1 LVHDFNSLKEFGF
14 CVGIVM
20 INGLTILGG
29 RGGGKGIFFK
39 MIYSPS
45 IRFIGLNRCLQTL
58 KEEKSPVYRIFQI
71 ARDIISA
78 VG

>member
-1 LVHDFNSLKEFGF
+1 MVHDFNGLKEFNGF
-14 CVGIVM
+14 CVGILM
-20 INGLTILGG
+20 INGLTIFFGG
-29 RGGGKGIFFK
+29 WGEGYLKK
-39 MIYSPS
+39 VIYSPS

-58 KEEKSPVYRIFQI
+58 KEEKLPVYRIFQI